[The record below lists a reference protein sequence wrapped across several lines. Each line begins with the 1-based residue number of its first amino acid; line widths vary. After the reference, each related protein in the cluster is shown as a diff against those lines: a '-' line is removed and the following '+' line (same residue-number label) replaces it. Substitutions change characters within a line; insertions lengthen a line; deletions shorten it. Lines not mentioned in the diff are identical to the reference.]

1 MTADADYSRRAL
13 WDRLFAKSD
22 ALAADTPSV
31 PPERARTINPL
42 LLAPNRDADFT
53 RVRDKD
59 AQEHPEDFP
68 DLLP

>member
-22 ALAADTPSV
+22 VLPADTP
-31 PPERARTINPL
+31 PAPAERARPVNPL

-53 RVRDKD
+53 RVRDRD
-59 AQEHPEDFP
+59 AQDHPEDFP
-68 DLLP
+68 DLIP